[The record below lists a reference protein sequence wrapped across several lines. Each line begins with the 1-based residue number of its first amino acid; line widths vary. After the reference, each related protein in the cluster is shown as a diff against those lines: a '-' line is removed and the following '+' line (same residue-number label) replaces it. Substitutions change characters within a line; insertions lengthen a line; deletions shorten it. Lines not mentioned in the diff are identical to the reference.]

1 MKRLGVV
8 GTMVWD
14 TIHGRAPQS
23 EPIEEWGGIAY
34 ALAALEASLPEDWEL
49 VPLIKVGKDLA
60 AEANTFL
67 NRLTH
72 RAAAERFIE
81 VPEPNNR
88 VTLLYE
94 SDNRRAEHLSG
105 GVPPWTWDQL
115 GPMIR
120 DVDALYL
127 NFISGFEMDLET
139 ARYLRHAFAGPIYA
153 DLHSLFLGIASD
165 GLRLPQAVPQLDL
178 WMSCFDV
185 VQINEDE
192 LALLGPDPLEVAARV
207 LSAGVRMLVVTL
219 GPEGAVYFTS
229 PSFAFAG
236 RSDRYPVAGPIQT
249 TRLPVERVL
258 EAGDPTGCGDVF
270 GGTLVGQ
277 LVRGVDVEPAIG
289 KANAFARRNLTVR
302 GATNLHYHLRG
313 EITPT

>member
-1 MKRLGVV
+1 
-8 GTMVWD
+8 MVWD
-14 TIHGRAPQS
+14 TIHGREPQS
-23 EPIEEWGGIAY
+23 EPVEEWGGIAY

-60 AEANTFL
+60 PEANGFL

-72 RAAAERFIE
+72 RAAADRFVE

-94 SDNRRAEHLSG
+94 SDTRRAERLRG
-105 GVPPWTWDQL
+105 GVPSWTWDQL
-115 GPMIR
+115 GPMVR
-120 DVDALYL
+120 DLDALYL

-139 ARYLRHAFAGPIYA
+139 ARYLRHAFPGPIYA
-153 DLHSLFLGIASD
+153 DLHSLLLGIARD
-165 GLRLPQAVPQLDL
+165 GLRFPQEVQQSDI

-192 LALLGPDPLEVAARV
+192 LALLGPDPMAVAARA

-219 GPEGAVYFTS
+219 GSEGAVYFAS
-229 PSFAFAG
+229 PPFSFTG
-236 RSDRYPVAGPIQT
+236 RSDRPAVAGPIQT
-249 TRLPVERVL
+249 IRIPVERVL

-277 LVRGVDVEPAIG
+277 LVRGVDVEAAIG

-313 EITPT
+313 EIAPT

>member
-1 MKRLGVV
+1 MNRLGVV

-14 TIHGRAPQS
+14 TIHGREPRS

-34 ALAALEASLPEDWEL
+34 ALAALEASLPEEWEL

-60 AEANTFL
+60 TEANTFL
-67 NRLTH
+67 NRLT
-72 RAAAERFIE
+72 RRSAADRFVE

-94 SDNRRAEHLSG
+94 SDNRRAERLSG

-127 NFISGFEMDLET
+127 NFISGFEMDLKA
-139 ARYLRHAFAGPIYA
+139 ARYLRHAFPGPIYA

-165 GLRLPQAVPQLDL
+165 GLRLPQAVGESDL

-192 LALLGPDPLEVAARV
+192 LALLGPDPMEVAARA

-219 GPEGAVYFTS
+219 GAEGAVYFTS
-229 PSFAFAG
+229 PPFTFSSRREAHRAA
-236 RSDRYPVAGPIQT
+236 STIQT
-249 TRLPVERVL
+249 ARIPVECML
-258 EAGDPTGCGDVF
+258 EVGDPTGCGDVF

-277 LVRGVDVEPAIG
+277 LVRGVNVETAIE
-289 KANAFARRNLTVR
+289 KANAFARRNLTIR

-313 EITPT
+313 EIAQT